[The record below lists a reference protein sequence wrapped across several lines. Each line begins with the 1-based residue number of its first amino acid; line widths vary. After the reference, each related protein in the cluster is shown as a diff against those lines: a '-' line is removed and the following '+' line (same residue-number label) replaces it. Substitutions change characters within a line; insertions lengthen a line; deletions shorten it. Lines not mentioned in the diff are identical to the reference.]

1 MDASTAKMDAAMRA
15 DFEAMPPEMKVK
27 MHEMECTREAW
38 AGWIECDNDYARGDR
53 AALEAGALD
62 YLNTIAAVLRKR

>member
-38 AGWIECDNDYARGDR
+38 ADWIACDNEYARGDR
-53 AALEAGALD
+53 AAVEAGALEF
-62 YLNTIAAVLRKR
+62 LNTIAVTLRRA